1 MAQQDTGLGWSA
13 KDNWLKYN
21 DLFTLGIIT
30 TSSLTGESVYSG
42 NIRIPGSRDVMA
54 DSIIAGGYNLLTID
68 NDPLYIAL
76 APAMPIK
83 NPYAFLYKDNWNTY
97 VICFV
102 SDVDLSPS
110 ARAADVRGYWASAS
124 AAGQRTWALWQWP
137 ASSSYDSATG
147 LYYVTWATNQSWANA
162 VAGDAYMAASLR
174 DGLDHYG
181 GQQTSFT
188 KDGNGYAVA
197 CMAKWK
203 TANETVLASP
213 ILISTDTNFTNEIS
227 SGGQSLNKLNVLYNG
242 VRFYMA
248 FFQDFVNGNI
258 YQANCET
265 VDFSSET
272 DPALTLDELF
282 KKIASPDYANIQVLV
297 SPDPYQEGTGEST
310 EGGTDGEDDEEDN
323 VDFTDPP
330 STSIGAT
337 GFLTIF
343 CPNLYQLQSL
353 GNFMWGSFDVDNWR
367 KLFANPMDAILGL
380 HTLPIPALITGTKA
394 VKVAGID
401 TTIDMSYTTVRYI
414 RRSMGTCEIPKK
426 WGAYLDYSPYTKI
439 SIFLPFIGFKEL
451 DADDIMGKTI
461 ALQYMIDILTGACVA
476 ELKCGDTVL
485 YTWSGNCANEVP
497 ISGSDWRGAIAS
509 AIGIAAT
516 VAGTA
521 LVTGGATAPMA
532 ASMVAS
538 VGANS
543 MNLKP
548 TINRSGAISGS
559 AGYMGQ
565 KRPYIIRS
573 IPNLVIPA
581 DQNKFIGYPSFVTTS
596 LGSLT
601 GYNEIASAHLEGIP
615 ATGNELAE
623 IETLLK
629 GGVIL

>member
-1 MAQQDTGLGWSA
+1 MAQTDTGMGWNAKSEWLMVTSGEMARSLYYEDETNFPGQPIPYIDAVPSMQDVANMGMTIGRHLNRSNYEIRVLSCVKNTFVCRSSA
-13 KDNWLKYN
+13 TSEYCYFLVPTTSPDWNTKRTYWVAYN
-21 DLFTLGIIT
+21 PTDGTFLYSYVRSVEYTSHFIT
-30 TSSLTGESVYSG
+30 TD
-42 NIRIPGSRDVMA
+42 IRW
-54 DSIIAGGYNLLTID
+54 DSMPEMNPNVDNRLPIHSID
-68 NDPLYIAL
+68 NNL
-76 APAMPIK
+76 ANIIRNAAHSEIVYK
-83 NPYAFLYKDNWNTY
+83 LNP
-97 VICFV
+97 
-102 SDVDLSPS
+102 
-110 ARAADVRGYWASAS
+110 
-124 AAGQRTWALWQWP
+124 
-137 ASSSYDSATG
+137 
-147 LYYVTWATNQSWANA
+147 
-162 VAGDAYMAASLR
+162 
-174 DGLDHYG
+174 
-181 GQQTSFT
+181 
-188 KDGNGYAVA
+188 GYAVA
-197 CMAKWK
+197 CVATWYDIDGDEN
-203 TANETVLASP
+203 TSP
-213 ILISTDTNFTNEIS
+213 ILISTNADYATISLDGQTPSTQARYTGLYQGVNFIMSYITNMPQLATTSAVQVDLRQFAAATPK
-227 SGGQSLNKLNVLYNG
+227 KL
-242 VRFYMA
+242 
-248 FFQDFVNGNI
+248 
-258 YQANCET
+258 
-265 VDFSSET
+265 FSILVSET
-272 DPALTLDELF
+272 F
-282 KKIASPDYANIQVLV
+282 ANIIV
-297 SPDPYQEGTGEST
+297 SDAPDPYQEGEGSE
-310 EGGTDGEDDEEDN
+310 EGGADGEEDEEDA

-337 GFLTIF
+337 GLLTIF

-353 GNFMWGSFDVDNWR
+353 GNYMWSTFDVDNWR
-367 KLFANPMDAILGL
+367 KIIANPMDAILGL
-380 HTLPIPALITGTKA
+380 HVIPIPAIITGTKA

-414 RRSMGTCEIPKK
+414 RRPMGSCEIPKK
-426 WGAYLDYSPYTKI
+426 WGAYLDYSPYTKV

-451 DADDIMGKTI
+451 DADDIMGQTVT
-461 ALQYMIDILTGACVA
+461 LQYIIDILTGACVA

-485 YTWSGNCANEVP
+485 YSWSGNCANEVP

-548 TINRSGAISGS
+548 TINRSGAIAGS

-601 GYNEIASAHLEGIP
+601 GYNEIASVHLEGIP

>member
-1 MAQQDTGLGWSA
+1 MAQIDTGLGWSA
-13 KDNWLKYN
+13 KEEWLMQ
-21 DLFTLGIIT
+21 TASTVAEI
-30 TSSLTGESVYSG
+30 SEVTGGYELPV
-42 NIRIPGSRDVMA
+42 IPGATYTDIMNNGPWGYYRPQYRDGVKLVAEQSYIFGFAWNDGTYLRPMA
-54 DSIIAGGYNLLTID
+54 VAYGDNKSIRWCVSWGSTALTENLVTAVTNRPNWYYGSVSNVGRLSQNPTTD
-68 NDPLYIAL
+68 L
-76 APAMPIK
+76 PI
-83 NPYAFLYKDNWNTY
+83 
-97 VICFV
+97 V
-102 SDVDLSPS
+102 
-110 ARAADVRGYWASAS
+110 SAS
-124 AAGQRTWALWQWP
+124 SAQAAAALVIDGISIVT
-137 ASSSYDSATG
+137 ASINK
-147 LYYVTWATNQSWANA
+147 TNP
-162 VAGDAYMAASLR
+162 G
-174 DGLDHYG
+174 
-181 GQQTSFT
+181 FC
-188 KDGNGYAVA
+188 VA
-197 CMAKWK
+197 CVAKWK
-203 TANETVLASP
+203 TQNNTVLESP
-213 ILISTDTNFTNEIS
+213 ILISTETDYVDMDTTLTGIN
-227 SGGQSLNKLNVLYNG
+227 LAKLNALYSGRKFFMSFYDRPYTGSIQTNLQVLD
-242 VRFYMA
+242 M
-248 FFQDFVNGNI
+248 
-258 YQANCET
+258 
-265 VDFSSET
+265 SSTESPT
-272 DPALTLDELF
+272 FTLEELF
-282 KKIASPDYANIQVLV
+282 RFIAKEINANIQVIYA
-297 SPDPYQEGTGEST
+297 PDPYQEGEGSE
-310 EGGTDGEDDEEDN
+310 EGGMDGEEDEEDD

-337 GFLTIF
+337 GLLTIF

-353 GNFMWGSFDVDNWR
+353 GSYMWSTFDVDNWR
-367 KLFANPMDAILGL
+367 KIIANPMDAILGL
-380 HTLPIPALITGTKA
+380 HTIPVPAIITGTKA

-414 RRSMGTCEIPKK
+414 RRTMGSCEIPKK

-461 ALQYMIDILTGACVA
+461 SLQYMIDILTGACVA
-476 ELKCGDTVL
+476 ELKCEDTVL

-573 IPNLVIPA
+573 IPNLVIPT
-581 DQNKFIGYPSFVTTS
+581 DQNKFIGYPSFVTAS
-596 LGSLT
+596 LGSLV
-601 GYNEIASAHLEGIP
+601 GYNEIASIHLEGIP

-629 GGVIL
+629 GGVIF